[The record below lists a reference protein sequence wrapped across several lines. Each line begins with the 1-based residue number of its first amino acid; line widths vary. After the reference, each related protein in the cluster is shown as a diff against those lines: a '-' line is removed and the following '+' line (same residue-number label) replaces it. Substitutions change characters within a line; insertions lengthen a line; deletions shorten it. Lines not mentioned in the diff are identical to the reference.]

1 MDLQKIATAVV
12 TDREA
17 LQDFIDAL
25 RDFVP
30 GIERDVTRLRST
42 PNDREAISNLFR
54 ALHNVKGDAGLCK
67 LDVAVAIV
75 HPVETLLARIRGDA
89 LPFSGQVAE
98 IILLAID
105 RLEFAVA
112 RLSSGKAL
120 DDLQLVPLI
129 EGLEQLARATPDNVD
144 ESAVAVIERVTGFRP
159 SASNSPDHGNR
170 PSRPGNEE
178 NSRVAADLAFFHGL
192 ARQFEARSRLFEG
205 RTRRMLRLALETNQL
220 AGDLIDP
227 LQLEAAVYMHDIG
240 MMFLPESVWLKDGEM
255 SPLEKQLL
263 HAHPASAAGLL
274 SRMAGW
280 SGAAEMV
287 LQHHE
292 TPGGDGYPAGLKAA
306 DIAPGAKLLAILD
319 TYEAVTLKHGHR
331 SRNRSLLRAIA
342 EINAC
347 DRQFAPEWIEPFNQ
361 VIRRNLEPQ

>member
-1 MDLQKIATAVV
+1 MDLQKIAAAVV

-17 LQDFIDAL
+17 LQDFVDAL

-30 GIERDVTRLRST
+30 GIERDVARLRST
-42 PNDREAISNLFR
+42 PTDREAIGNLFR

-67 LDVAVAIV
+67 LEVAVAIV
-75 HPVETLLARIRGDA
+75 HPIETLLARIRSDA
-89 LPFSGQVAE
+89 VPFSGRVAE
-98 IILLAID
+98 IVLLSID
-105 RLEFAVA
+105 RLELAVA
-112 RLSSGKAL
+112 RLSSRKAL

-129 EGLEQLARATPDNVD
+129 EGLEQLALAAPANVD
-144 ESAVAVIERVTGFRP
+144 ENAVAVIERVTGFRP
-159 SASNSPDHGNR
+159 PAGNSRDNGN
-170 PSRPGNEE
+170 PTPGPGNVE
-178 NSRVAADLAFFHGL
+178 NSRVAADLAFFQGL
-192 ARQFEARSRLFEG
+192 ASQFEARSPLFQG

-220 AGDLIDP
+220 AADPIDRQ
-227 LQLEAAVYMHDIG
+227 QLEAAVYMHDVG

-255 SPLEKQLL
+255 SPAEKQLL
-263 HAHPASAAGLL
+263 HTHPVSAAGLL

-280 SGAAEMV
+280 SAAAEMV

-292 TPGGDGYPAGLKAA
+292 TPNGDGYPGRLKAA